1 MNGGRATATEGTEGD
16 ASALQAP
23 RAGTQPEAGSPQI
36 NPGAALVSGALMGGA
51 DAIPGVSGGTI
62 ALIIGIYERFIASIG
77 TVLALPKH
85 VRNPEGR
92 RQVLAAFR
100 LLVPLGIGVFG
111 SYVLVTKALVGGT
124 DDTDALMKAK
134 STAPLCYG
142 FFFGLVLFSIKEP
155 WRRLFERSVD
165 RYVFAVIGFL
175 ASFTFAGLPY
185 SQGDVETWMLV
196 YGGAGAIS
204 VMLLPGVSG
213 SLLLVMLGQYTA
225 VVEALHD
232 RDIPRFLVF
241 LGGIGLGLALF
252 VPLLRSLLKR
262 AHDQTMA
269 VLTGLM
275 AGSLRALWPW
285 KDNYDPKLGQLSNTA
300 PADLVLW
307 VVVAAIG
314 GVAVVFLLARLERR
328 LRGDI

>member
-1 MNGGRATATEGTEGD
+1 MGLD
-16 ASALQAP
+16 AK
-23 RAGTQPEAGSPQI
+23 TPQETLST
-36 NPGAALVSGALMGGA
+36 PAALGSGLLMGGA

-77 TVLALPKH
+77 TVLGLPKH

-92 RQVLAAFR
+92 RKLGAALR
-100 LLVPLGIGVFG
+100 LLVPLGTGMLL
-111 SYVLVTKALVGGT
+111 SYILVTKLLVGGE
-124 DDTDALMKAK
+124 DDTDALMKARG
-134 STAPLCYG
+134 TAPLCYG

-155 WRRLFERSVD
+155 WRRLRKRAAD
-165 RYVFAVIGFL
+165 RYVFAAFGFL
-175 ASFTFAGLPY
+175 ASFFFAGLPFA
-185 SQGDVETWMLV
+185 QGEVATWMLL

-232 RDIPRFLVF
+232 RDIPRFGVF
-241 LGGIGLGLALF
+241 LCGIVMGLALF
-252 VPLLRSLLKR
+252 VPLLRTLLR
-262 AHDQTMA
+262 SAHDRTMA

-285 KDNYDPKLGQLSNTA
+285 KQSYDPKAGQLSNTS
-300 PADLVLW
+300 PEDLVPW
-307 VVVAAIG
+307 VITAAVAGA
-314 GVAVVFLLARLERR
+314 ALVFLLSRLEKR
-328 LRGDI
+328 LPVDA